1 MQISCLG
8 IMIIRSTNE
17 LSSVSAGKTSQ
28 QRKPEPAAVTFTW
41 HASKYETH
49 KLHQRYTS
57 MQNLLL
63 VYLLYLRLIKHT
75 DALINIMSFSARS
88 TAFNRC
94 SCNCQRVS
102 QNQTVPTPPQP
113 LELLVVRNATSS
125 YRRKKT
131 SILMMQTSH
140 TVIGTTWV
148 LVCSSVVMFVL
159 CDVARL
165 VKWWDRRGDSQR
177 V

>member
-1 MQISCLG
+1 
-8 IMIIRSTNE
+8 MIIRSTNE

-28 QRKPEPAAVTFTW
+28 QQQPEPAAVTLTW

-49 KLHQRYTS
+49 KLHQRYI
-57 MQNLLL
+57 LLL

-75 DALINIMSFSARS
+75 DALINVMSFSARS

-113 LELLVVRNATSS
+113 QELLVVRNATSS

-131 SILMMQTSH
+131 SVLMTQTSH
-140 TVIGTTWV
+140 AVIGTTWV

-165 VKWWDRRGDSQR
+165 VKRWDRRGDSQR